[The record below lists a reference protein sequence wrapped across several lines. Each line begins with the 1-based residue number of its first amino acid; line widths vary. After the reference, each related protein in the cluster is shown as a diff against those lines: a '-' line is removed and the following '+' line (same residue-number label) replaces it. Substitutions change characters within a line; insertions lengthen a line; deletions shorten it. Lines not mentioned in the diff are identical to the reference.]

1 MLRNSRADTVR
12 RLLEGASNPCQYFQ
26 EESKAGPVPPKRRR
40 PGFVTVRPVAADAV
54 GPDSFVLQDLLGK
67 GSFGQVYHVK
77 HKTTMVS
84 YAMKVLQKSK
94 VVNGNLL
101 TYVMTERNV
110 LSSINHP
117 FIVSL
122 HYAFQTTT
130 HLVLVLQYCPCGNLQ
145 ALIVREG
152 TLEEDLCRIYSA
164 EILLALIHLHER
176 RIIFRDLKPDNVVIS
191 EEHHTLLTDFGLS
204 KQGVVGLQGA
214 KSFCGS
220 MAFIAPEILFRHGH
234 GRTVD
239 IYGLGVV
246 LFAMLV
252 GSPPFYHPDRETLCN
267 NIKFGKL
274 TIPSKLPEGA
284 RSIIGSL
291 LERKPAKRLGCKDTA
306 DVKTDPFFNSIDFD
320 ALMRGEVKIVSRH
333 FDPPAPDPLGKE
345 DETPPRDKKKP
356 GDKHPS
362 APSARAPTPPRYV
375 DDTSKLPA
383 WPRTPPVE
391 DPTNVARWDIGS
403 AYSLQV
409 PPSYTE

>member
-1 MLRNSRADTVR
+1 
-12 RLLEGASNPCQYFQ
+12 
-26 EESKAGPVPPKRRR
+26 
-40 PGFVTVRPVAADAV
+40 
-54 GPDSFVLQDLLGK
+54 
-67 GSFGQVYHVK
+67 
-77 HKTTMVS
+77 
-84 YAMKVLQKSK
+84 
-94 VVNGNLL
+94 
-101 TYVMTERNV
+101 
-110 LSSINHP
+110 
-117 FIVSL
+117 
-122 HYAFQTTT
+122 
-130 HLVLVLQYCPCGNLQ
+130 
-145 ALIVREG
+145 
-152 TLEEDLCRIYSA
+152 
-164 EILLALIHLHER
+164 LHER